1 MKNKKKIIVV
11 GAKGFI
17 GGNFCKKYKDRF
29 NILKIG
35 HQYGNL
41 AIEKNWQNL
50 PKAEV
55 MIQLANF
62 NSIEKSFSS
71 PNQVI
76 KNNINLL
83 LNALAYC
90 RKHNCKIIYLSS
102 YIYGKKPIIP
112 TPEFQTTDGNNPYS
126 LSKIISEQ
134 LICLYRDYY
143 NVNSI
148 ILRPFNVY
156 GYGQSKRFLISNI
169 INCILKKKEIEISDF
184 NISRDYIYIDD
195 ILTAIFKSIYVN
207 KKKLVLNI
215 GSGKSFKIVEIIKI
229 IEGFVKKKLII
240 KKTKKIRNP
249 VQKTK
254 ARISSAKTYL
264 NWEPKFSLKNG
275 IKKIIE
281 YEKKNRSFR

>member
-1 MKNKKKIIVV
+1 MKNKKKIILI
-11 GAKGFI
+11 GADGFI
-17 GGNFCKKYKDRF
+17 GKNFCKKYKNKL

-41 AIEKNWQNL
+41 TIKKNWKKL

-55 MIQLANF
+55 MIQLANL
-62 NSIEKSFSS
+62 NSIEKSLSA
-71 PNQVI
+71 PNYFI
-76 KNNINLL
+76 KNNIDLL
-83 LNALAYC
+83 LNSLAYC
-90 RKHNCKIIYLSS
+90 RENDCKMIYLSS
-102 YIYGKKPIIP
+102 YIYGKNPKIP
-112 TPEFQTTDGNNPYS
+112 TPEFQVADCNNPYS

-143 NVNSI
+143 NVNSV

-156 GYGQSKRFLISNI
+156 GYGQSKRFLISNL

-195 ILTAIFKSIYVN
+195 VLTAIFKSIYAK

-229 IEGFVKKKLII
+229 IERFAMKKIII
-240 KKTKKIRNP
+240 KNTKKIKNP
-249 VQKTK
+249 IQKTRAK
-254 ARISSAKTYL
+254 ISLAKKYL
-264 NWEPKFSLKNG
+264 NWEPKFSIKSG

-281 YEKKNRSFR
+281 YEKKNCSFR

>member
-1 MKNKKKIIVV
+1 MKNKKKIIII

-17 GGNFCKKYKDRF
+17 GDNFSKKYKDRF
-29 NILKIG
+29 NIIKIG

-76 KNNINLL
+76 KNNIDLL

-90 RKHNCKIIYLSS
+90 KKHNCKIIYLSS
-102 YIYGKKPIIP
+102 YVYGKNPTIP

-126 LSKIISEQ
+126 LSKIISEK

-143 NVNSI
+143 NVNSV

-207 KKKLVLNI
+207 KKKLLLNI

-229 IEGFVKKKLII
+229 IEKFTKKKLII

-254 ARISSAKTYL
+254 ARIASAKKYL
-264 NWEPKFSLKNG
+264 SWEPKFSLKNG

>member
-17 GGNFCKKYKDRF
+17 GDNFCKKYKNRF

-35 HQYGNL
+35 HQHGNL

-76 KNNINLL
+76 KNNIDLL

-102 YIYGKKPIIP
+102 YVYGKNPIIP

-134 LICLYRDYY
+134 LIFLYRDYY
-143 NVNSI
+143 NVNSV

-195 ILTAIFKSIYVN
+195 ILTAIFKSIYIK

-229 IEGFVKKKLII
+229 IERFVKKKLII

-254 ARISSAKTYL
+254 ARITLAKKYL
-264 NWEPKFSLKNG
+264 SWEPKFSIKNG

>member
-1 MKNKKKIIVV
+1 MKNKKKIIII
-11 GAKGFI
+11 GANGFI
-17 GGNFCKKYKDRF
+17 GDNFCKKYKDRF

-35 HQYGNL
+35 RQYGNL
-41 AIEKNWQNL
+41 AIEKNWQHL

-76 KNNINLL
+76 KNNIDLL

-90 RKHNCKIIYLSS
+90 RKYNCKMIYLSS
-102 YIYGKKPIIP
+102 YVYGGNPIIP

-143 NVNSI
+143 SVNSV

-195 ILTAIFKSIYVN
+195 ILTAIFKSVYVK

-215 GSGKSFKIVEIIKI
+215 GSGKSFKIVEVIKI

-281 YEKKNRSFR
+281 YEKKNHSFR